1 MSWQTLSTTSPEL
14 QKQRWLR
21 PERADQRARIAVIGG
36 NANFFE
42 RTQAI
47 YAQLSTQQLQQL
59 AVFLP
64 KKLEKL
70 LPQSDFLHFIGSGSA
85 NSFNAEAWGNLLVQ
99 SRQFDTVFI
108 ASDISNNSETVLG
121 LQNYLKNSSAATVL
135 DFGLSQVLEQ
145 SSVAAITLLD
155 LKDIQLLTR
164 KEKLPKTVTSQSS
177 LEDIQTCLDLL
188 FDHFQSTLVFEQN
201 QFVFVRSNTE
211 AIRIKG
217 QLNAPSLVAVLGENY
232 LPQSKAVAISVI

>member
-164 KEKLPKTVTSQSS
+164 KEKLPKTVTSQ
-177 LEDIQTCLDLL
+177 TCLDLL